1 MIMVTKI
8 NRPRRKRFMIVRLNN
23 MRQRNDYRY
32 PNRRRYIH

>member
-1 MIMVTKI
+1 MNLVTKM

-23 MRQRNDYRY
+23 MRQRNDHRY

>member
-1 MIMVTKI
+1 
-8 NRPRRKRFMIVRLNN
+8 MIVRLNN